1 MQYEVFRDLDSDVNG
16 ATRLNGFGS
25 ITTRYT
31 DSSLQAGTTYYYWI
45 KVTDTS
51 NVVTYSQAISGKL
64 ATAAAAQ
71 TTTTTQTTSSS
82 NSIAGNYKITNKFSG
97 RVLDVVG
104 NSYNT
109 SAQIQ
114 QYDYN
119 GNSNQ
124 KWGVAYDNGSN
135 LMIYA
140 LSSNQCLDIPS
151 GTANNGTNVQQY
163 TCSHQANQNWRLL
176 DSGNGFYQIQNVAS
190 GKCLEVANW
199 NGNNGTRITQNDCN
213 NTDNKLWRL
222 DRI

>member
-16 ATRLNGFGS
+16 AARLNGYGS
-25 ITTRYT
+25 TTTNYT
-31 DSSLQAGTTYYYWI
+31 DSNLQAGTTYYYWI

-51 NVVTYSQAISGKL
+51 NVVTYSQAIAGKL
-64 ATAAAAQ
+64 ATTAAQ
-71 TTTTTQTTSSS
+71 TTNTS
-82 NSIAGNYKITNKFSG
+82 NSIAGNYKITSKFSG

-104 NSYNT
+104 NSYST

-140 LSSNQCLDIPS
+140 LSSYQCLDIPN
-151 GTANNGTNVQQY
+151 GNNGTNVQQY

-190 GKCLEVANW
+190 GKCLEVTNW
-199 NGNNGTRITQNDCN
+199 NGNNGTRITQSDCN